1 MPPRLSQHCSMRYVR
16 NVHENS
22 YISIYGQED
31 VLHSL
36 QDHSCTSNNEAT
48 SKVGKRRKRK
58 AGVGYESESIL
69 ARNALYRF
77 IVICGEMYFLSRRL
91 DFLVFFTRDN
101 QKMLNEEKGSA
112 EKGSTED
119 SNNGLDEVVE
129 KEETSGLD
137 DASGIGGNNEID
149 DAGGNDE
156 ASGIDIASEID
167 KHFYLTINKS
177 PRWQAAQPQIH
188 CGAKVSDL
196 PSQILQA
203 KFTEVD

>member
-1 MPPRLSQHCSMRYVR
+1 MRYVR

-69 ARNALYRF
+69 ARNASYRF
-77 IVICGEMYFLSRRL
+77 IVICGEICFLSRRL

-101 QKMLNEEKGSA
+101 QKKLNEEKGSA
-112 EKGSTED
+112 EKGTTEKIEEEEVSEVSEEFEECVPKEITKCVQKED
-119 SNNGLDEVVE
+119 S
-129 KEETSGLD
+129 KW
-137 DASGIGGNNEID
+137 
-149 DAGGNDE
+149 
-156 ASGIDIASEID
+156 
-167 KHFYLTINKS
+167 S
-177 PRWQAAQPQIH
+177 P
-188 CGAKVSDL
+188 CK
-196 PSQILQA
+196 
-203 KFTEVD
+203 